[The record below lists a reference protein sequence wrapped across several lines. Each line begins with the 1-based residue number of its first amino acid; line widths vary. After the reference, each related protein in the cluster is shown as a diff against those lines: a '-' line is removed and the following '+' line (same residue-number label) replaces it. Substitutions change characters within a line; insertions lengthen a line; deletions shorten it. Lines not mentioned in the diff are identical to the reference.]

1 MNARN
6 RWMATAA
13 LVAVLAAGSAAA
25 QPQVTLQQ
33 GKSGQVSWV
42 AGGTRTAEIDAL
54 AAQEKGH
61 TLKLIFTLTAGNYLA
76 GVDVKLRD
84 AKGTV
89 VLEQA
94 DTGPVLLAKLP
105 PGAYT
110 VTATSEGR
118 EQVRKVQVGTGMR
131 TEYLRWPATDK
142 DFALPAR

>member
-89 VLEQA
+89 VLDQA